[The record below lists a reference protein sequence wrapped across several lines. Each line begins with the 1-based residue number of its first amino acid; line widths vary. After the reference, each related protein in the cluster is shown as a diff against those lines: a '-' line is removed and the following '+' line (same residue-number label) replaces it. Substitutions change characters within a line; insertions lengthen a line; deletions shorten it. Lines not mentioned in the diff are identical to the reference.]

1 MAADKD
7 KRSDSVI
14 HDMMHNDEFKHFFK
28 TIMKEAVKEESTEY
42 WERITALEK
51 QVGRYGRYG
60 PVMTDSLR
68 LQQHHTTSDDPG
80 QGCKAHEGGIR
91 P

>member
-1 MAADKD
+1 MAKK
-7 KRSDSVI
+7 KRFYGLIRSV
-14 HDMMHNDEFKHFFK
+14 
-28 TIMKEAVKEESTEY
+28 
-42 WERITALEK
+42 
-51 QVGRYGRYG
+51 GRYG
-60 PVMTDSLR
+60 PVMTDSSR

>member
-1 MAADKD
+1 MNDPEVNLNILKIPRVNS
-7 KRSDSVI
+7 RSLRGYNEVNSGLIQNAPIELISYMNNPFVI
-14 HDMMHNDEFKHFFK
+14 
-28 TIMKEAVKEESTEY
+28 
-42 WERITALEK
+42 L
-51 QVGRYGRYG
+51 GRYG
-60 PVMTDSLR
+60 PFMTDSSR

>member
-1 MAADKD
+1 M
-7 KRSDSVI
+7 KRLWYRMPIVGVVRHLWYRPPIFGQSKAF
-14 HDMMHNDEFKHFFK
+14 MHGIDHQFLGG
-28 TIMKEAVKEESTEY
+28 VKRLWS
-42 WERITALEK
+42 
-51 QVGRYGRYG
+51 VGRYD
-60 PVMTDSLR
+60 PVMTDSSR

>member
-1 MAADKD
+1 MCKD
-7 KRSDSVI
+7 RCSSSVYNITVCVKIYISTLQHCRSV
-14 HDMMHNDEFKHFFK
+14 
-28 TIMKEAVKEESTEY
+28 
-42 WERITALEK
+42 
-51 QVGRYGRYG
+51 GRYG
-60 PVMTDSLR
+60 PVMTDSSR

>member
-1 MAADKD
+1 M
-7 KRSDSVI
+7 
-14 HDMMHNDEFKHFFK
+14 
-28 TIMKEAVKEESTEY
+28 TIARKVS
-42 WERITALEK
+42 
-51 QVGRYGRYG
+51 VGRYD
-60 PVMTDSLR
+60 PVMTDSSR

>member
-1 MAADKD
+1 MCTRRVMQCMCVQYGNGMYSYSPFSIATGTATSLY
-7 KRSDSVI
+7 RS
-14 HDMMHNDEFKHFFK
+14 
-28 TIMKEAVKEESTEY
+28 
-42 WERITALEK
+42 
-51 QVGRYGRYG
+51 VGRYGS
-60 PVMTDSLR
+60 VMTDSWR

>member
-1 MAADKD
+1 MITLQEYDIL
-7 KRSDSVI
+7 VMFTLQEY
-14 HDMMHNDEFKHFFK
+14 DMCHLLQSIFIFSNL
-28 TIMKEAVKEESTEY
+28 IS
-42 WERITALEK
+42 WEKWHMSYT
-51 QVGRYGRYG
+51 VTVGRYG
-60 PVMTDSLR
+60 PVMTDSSR